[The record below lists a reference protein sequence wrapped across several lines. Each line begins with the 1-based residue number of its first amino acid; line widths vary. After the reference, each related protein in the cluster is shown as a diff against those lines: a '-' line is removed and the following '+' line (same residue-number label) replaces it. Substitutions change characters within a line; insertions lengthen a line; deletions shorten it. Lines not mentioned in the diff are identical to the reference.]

1 MNKIIIKGRITAD
14 PELKK
19 TTSGIPVTSFSVA
32 VNRRRNAD
40 ETDFVNCEAWRSTA
54 EFVSKYFRKGQEILL
69 SGELHID
76 KYEKDG
82 EKRTATKV
90 SVDTVEFCGS
100 KTENYS
106 ESAKDIGTNADDV
119 ADGSPEFMP
128 VDDTDLPF

>member
-1 MNKIIIKGRITAD
+1 MNKIIIKGRMAAD

-19 TTSGIPVTSFSVA
+19 TANGIPVASFTVA
-32 VNRRRNAD
+32 VNRRFNAD
-40 ETDFVNCEAWRSTA
+40 ETDFIYCEAWRSTA
-54 EFVSKYFRKGQEILL
+54 EFVSRYFGKGKEILL

-76 KYEKDG
+76 RYEKDG
-82 EKRTATKV
+82 EKRTSTKV

-100 KTENYS
+100 KAENHF
-106 ESAKDIGTNADDV
+106 EGAKNIATNTDDV